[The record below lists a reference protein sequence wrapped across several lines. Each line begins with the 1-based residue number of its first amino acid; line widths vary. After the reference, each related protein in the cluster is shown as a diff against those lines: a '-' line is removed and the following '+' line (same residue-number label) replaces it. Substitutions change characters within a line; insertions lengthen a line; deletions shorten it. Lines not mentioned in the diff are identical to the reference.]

1 MQLEVDKLTQIW
13 KNERSRIEIESLI
26 NTNLKN
32 REFHFL
38 EINFFR
44 FFLEIEI
51 ESLISAEETIVL
63 CCFMLK
69 KLHFYL
75 ILTVLKCD
83 YTSWHHNHNVINS
96 IFTYI
101 RVSVSSQPSAVT
113 SWDIP
118 CSLLNTFIS
127 ISTQIAQPRG

>member
-83 YTSWHHNHNVINS
+83 YTSWHHNHDIGKNMGLCL
-96 IFTYI
+96 YI
-101 RVSVSSQPSAVT
+101 VQK
-113 SWDIP
+113 
-118 CSLLNTFIS
+118 
-127 ISTQIAQPRG
+127 